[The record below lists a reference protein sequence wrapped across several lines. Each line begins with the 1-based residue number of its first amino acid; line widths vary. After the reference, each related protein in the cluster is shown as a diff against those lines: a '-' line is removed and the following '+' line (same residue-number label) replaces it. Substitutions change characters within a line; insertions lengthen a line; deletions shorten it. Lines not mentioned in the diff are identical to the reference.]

1 MRRLE
6 KLAVLPVES
15 VKGNERGERS
25 KEIRPRTCCLSQ
37 NRLSGRKGHLR
48 GRQTGWLH

>member
-15 VKGNERGERS
+15 VKGNERGERN